1 MGEAA
6 ALAVSSHW
14 PNSSAGEARKVLI
27 PAQTDL
33 LNAVWENHIL
43 HAALHERHDI
53 AEAIC
58 FHDLSSLVDDG
69 GAIDPYHA
77 ASAGLGS
84 EHRQDARAA
93 AYVEDDLVAKEVL
106 VVVDGVHVGLCADP
120 VLEHLLVDAKV

>member
-1 MGEAA
+1 M
-6 ALAVSSHW
+6 
-14 PNSSAGEARKVLI
+14 VLI

-33 LNAVWENHIL
+33 LNAFWKNHIL

-93 AYVEDDLVAKEVL
+93 AYVEDYLVAKEVL